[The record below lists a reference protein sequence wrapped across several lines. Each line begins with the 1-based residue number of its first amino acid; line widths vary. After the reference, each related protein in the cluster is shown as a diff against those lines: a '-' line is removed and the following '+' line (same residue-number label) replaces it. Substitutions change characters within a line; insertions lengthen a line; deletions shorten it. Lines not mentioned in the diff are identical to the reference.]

1 MTETIHTQTT
11 FPQDDVMQAAYNS
24 LTQEDKAR
32 IRRAVTYLKKG
43 EDVTHEGIELT
54 VTDGMVYLDMPSTRG
69 SLQEVIECKRHEL
82 ALLHALSCERF
93 PKFREGQTYWYID
106 PNGYVRT
113 TECDC
118 RTAFDRAMMLMGNYF
133 NTEREALAAKDDI
146 MKKYKTLEE
155 RNII

>member
-1 MTETIHTQTT
+1 MTETIHTQTD
-11 FPQDDVMQAAYNS
+11 FPYDDVMRVAYNS
-24 LTQEDKAR
+24 ATPEEKAR
-32 IRRAVTYLKKG
+32 IDRAVEYLQKG
-43 EDVTHEGIELT
+43 KEVTHDGMKLT
-54 VTDGMVYLDMPSTRG
+54 VINSRVYLDMPGTRG

-133 NTEREALAAKDDI
+133 VTEREALAAKDDI
-146 MKKYKTLEE
+146 LKKYKTLEE